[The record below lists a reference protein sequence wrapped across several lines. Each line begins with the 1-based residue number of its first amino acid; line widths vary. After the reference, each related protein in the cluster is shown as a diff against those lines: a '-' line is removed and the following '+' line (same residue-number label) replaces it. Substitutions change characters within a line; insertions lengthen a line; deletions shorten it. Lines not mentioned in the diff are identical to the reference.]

1 MLEILLAGTRENVEQ
16 ALQKY
21 ERAIAAILKS
31 SLDRDWKDEDL
42 YAVAQIAAN
51 AITWRDREIK
61 QLKEDVCVLKDIE
74 GINSSTSSLALQYQK
89 VQLQKLAAYFEKRA
103 RENEKRANKLEKE
116 IREEFSPWDNY
127 TEKDRS
133 SYYLSGKADA
143 YKRAAEKVREVL
155 GEPKAERVYE
165 PVEPKPAE
173 KWVVECQRNTAWGL
187 LFGS

>member
-1 MLEILLAGTRENVEQ
+1 MLEIFLAGTRENVEQ

-61 QLKEDVCVLKDIE
+61 QLKEDVCVL
-74 GINSSTSSLALQYQK
+74 
-89 VQLQKLAAYFEKRA
+89 
-103 RENEKRANKLEKE
+103 
-116 IREEFSPWDNY
+116 
-127 TEKDRS
+127 
-133 SYYLSGKADA
+133 
-143 YKRAAEKVREVL
+143 AEKVREVL

>member
-1 MLEILLAGTRENVEQ
+1 MLEIFLAGTRENVEQ

-42 YAVAQIAAN
+42 DAVAQIAAN

-61 QLKEDVCVLKDIE
+61 QLKEDVCVL
-74 GINSSTSSLALQYQK
+74 
-89 VQLQKLAAYFEKRA
+89 
-103 RENEKRANKLEKE
+103 
-116 IREEFSPWDNY
+116 
-127 TEKDRS
+127 
-133 SYYLSGKADA
+133 
-143 YKRAAEKVREVL
+143 AEKVREVL

-173 KWVVECQRNTAWGL
+173 KWVVECQRNTAWARSQDVPGDFSSEAEARQGIADAKKC
-187 LFGS
+187 FGIVLSRRARRID

>member
-1 MLEILLAGTRENVEQ
+1 MRDLGLERRVEALEAKLAGTRENVEQ

-61 QLKEDVCVLKDIE
+61 QLKEDVCVL
-74 GINSSTSSLALQYQK
+74 
-89 VQLQKLAAYFEKRA
+89 
-103 RENEKRANKLEKE
+103 
-116 IREEFSPWDNY
+116 
-127 TEKDRS
+127 
-133 SYYLSGKADA
+133 
-143 YKRAAEKVREVL
+143 AEKVREVL

>member
-1 MLEILLAGTRENVEQ
+1 MLEIFLAGTRENVEQ

-42 YAVAQIAAN
+42 DAVAQIAAN

-61 QLKEDVCVLKDIE
+61 QLKEDVCVL
-74 GINSSTSSLALQYQK
+74 
-89 VQLQKLAAYFEKRA
+89 
-103 RENEKRANKLEKE
+103 
-116 IREEFSPWDNY
+116 
-127 TEKDRS
+127 
-133 SYYLSGKADA
+133 
-143 YKRAAEKVREVL
+143 AEKVREVL

-173 KWVVECQRNTAWGL
+173 KWVVECQRNTAWARSQDVPGDFSSEAEARQGIADAEKR
-187 LFGS
+187 FGIVLSRRARRID